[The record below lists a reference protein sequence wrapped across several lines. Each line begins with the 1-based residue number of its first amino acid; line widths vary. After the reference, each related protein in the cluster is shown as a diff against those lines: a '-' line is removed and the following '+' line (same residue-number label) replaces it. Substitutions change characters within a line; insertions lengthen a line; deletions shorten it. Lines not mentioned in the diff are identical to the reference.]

1 MRAVYRRGRG
11 KSLPLWRKH
20 PKAPSKTEVEYEP
33 RSVKE
38 LLVEM
43 KDSSELVVDLAYSAV
58 IFDSDEFLKE
68 VLELEERLDQLLY
81 QIRIQILMA
90 SRTREDAEELIGIL
104 QVAMAAEQIGN
115 AAEEIARL
123 VEEDVEYRPFLPFVM
138 KEADETI
145 GTARLAPDSEIADQT
160 PNQLGLQS
168 AWGIR
173 IIAVKRGRKWWYVVN
188 DDKAIM
194 KGDLLVFRGTGEG
207 VDLFRKVAVGEAT
220 IGEVMGHG

>member
-1 MRAVYRRGRG
+1 MYTDLRRRRGIPV
-11 KSLPLWRKH
+11 PLWRKH

-43 KDSSELVVDLAYSAV
+43 KDSSELIVDLAYSAV
-58 IFDSDEFLKE
+58 IFDSDEFLDE
-68 VLELEERLDQLLY
+68 VLQLEERLDKLLY
-81 QIRIQILMA
+81 QIRIQIMMA
-90 SRTREDAEELIGIL
+90 TRTREDAEELIGVL

-138 KEADETI
+138 READETL
-145 GTARLAPDSEIADQT
+145 GTARLADGSEIVGQT
-160 PNQLGLQS
+160 PQRLGLES

-173 IIAVKRGRKWWYVVN
+173 VIAFKRNRRWWYEVR
-188 DDKAIM
+188 DDRTFKPD
-194 KGDLLVFRGTGEG
+194 DLLVFRGTGEG
-207 VDLFRKVAVGEAT
+207 VDLFRKVATGKAT
-220 IGEVMGHG
+220 IQEVLELG

>member
-1 MRAVYRRGRG
+1 V
-11 KSLPLWRKH
+11 WRKH

-43 KDSSELVVDLAYSAV
+43 KDSSELIVDLAYSAV
-58 IFDSDEFLKE
+58 IFDSDEFLEE
-68 VLELEERLDQLLY
+68 VLKLEERLDQLLY

-90 SRTREDAEELIGIL
+90 TRTRQDAEELIGIL
-104 QVAMAAEQIGN
+104 QVAKAAEQIGN

-145 GTARLAPDSEIADQT
+145 GTARIDETSELTGSTPAD
-160 PNQLGLQS
+160 LGLEA
-168 AWGIR
+168 AWGVR
-173 IIAVKRGRKWWYVVN
+173 IIAKKRGRKWYYEVQV
-188 DDKAIM
+188 DRRLKP
-194 KGDLLVFRGTGEG
+194 GDLLVFRGTGEG
-207 VDLFRKVAVGEAT
+207 VDLFRKVAMGKAT
-220 IGEVMGHG
+220 IEEVMDLG

>member
-1 MRAVYRRGRG
+1 M
-11 KSLPLWRKH
+11 PIWRKH

-43 KDSSELVVDLAYSAV
+43 KDSSELIVDLAYSAV

-81 QIRIQILMA
+81 QVRIQIMMA
-90 SRTREDAEELIGIL
+90 TRTRQDAEELIGIL
-104 QVAMAAEQIGN
+104 QVATAAEQIGN

-138 KEADETI
+138 READETL
-145 GTARLAPDSEIADQT
+145 GTARIEHGSELADRTPSE
-160 PNQLGLQS
+160 LGLES
-168 AWGIR
+168 AWGVR
-173 IIAVKRGRKWWYVVN
+173 IIAFKRRRRWWYTVE
-188 DDKAIM
+188 DDRTLRV
-194 KGDLLVFRGTGEG
+194 GDLLVYRGTGEG
-207 VDLFRKVAVGEAT
+207 VDLFRRVATAQAT
-220 IGEVMGHG
+220 IAEVMEGG